1 MEDDRHM
8 VIYFMDGSN
17 TKLSFPKQVRSDE
30 TVPIRLDAALD
41 KPALIVEADG
51 GVMAIP
57 FANIKYI
64 RIYPAP
70 KVLPDYVIKHAHVE
84 D

>member
-1 MEDDRHM
+1 MDDDRHM

-41 KPALIVEADG
+41 KPALIVEAEG

>member
-8 VIYFMDGSN
+8 VIHFMDDSN
-17 TKLSFPKQVRSDE
+17 MKLTFPKQVRSEE

-41 KPALIVEADG
+41 KPVLMVEADG

-57 FANIKYI
+57 FASIKYI

-70 KVLPDYVIKHAHVE
+70 KVLPDYVIKHAHLE